1 MSVKAALTLK
11 QDSAPTIGQERIRL
25 LEAVAREGSI
35 AAAARA
41 VGLSYKAS
49 WDALNAMQN
58 LVNQPILVKSS
69 GGRRG
74 GGASLTPAGITL
86 IETFHQLESGLA
98 LMLNEAACKLE
109 GIGLSSTG
117 LIQGFMMK
125 TSARNLLAGKI
136 IAIDSIALASSV
148 TIEIAPNIVI
158 RSDITSKSVKELGL
172 VVGRNIAALI
182 KASFVSVTPGAQ
194 ASPSQTDNVVVGQL
208 QHIEIGPKT
217 AELIIDIGDDRTL
230 VATLDVATAH
240 RQKFTSGEIVSARFA
255 TNHVIIAAF

>member
-11 QDSAPTIGQERIRL
+11 QDRAPTIGQERIRL

-49 WDALNAMQN
+49 WDALDAMQN
-58 LVNQPILVKSS
+58 LVDQPILVKSS
-69 GGRRG
+69 GGHRG
-74 GGASLTPAGITL
+74 GGACLTPAGITL

-98 LMLNEAACKLE
+98 LMLKEAEAKLD
-109 GIGLSSTG
+109 GIGLSSAG

-136 IAIDSIALASSV
+136 VAIDSVELASSV
-148 TIEIAPNIVI
+148 TIEIAPKISI
-158 RSDITSKSVKELGL
+158 RSDITSKSVEELGL

-182 KASFVSVTPGAQ
+182 KASFVSVTRGSRVSSNQ
-194 ASPSQTDNVVVGQL
+194 NDNVITGQL
-208 QHIEIGPKT
+208 QHLESGPKT
-217 AELIIDIGDDRTL
+217 AELIIDIGDDKTL
-230 VATLDVATAH
+230 VATLDVTTAQQ
-240 RQKFTSGEIVSARFA
+240 QKFASGETVSAHFA
-255 TNHVIIAAF
+255 TDHVIIAAF